1 MWVDTQLL
9 RITLAL
15 IAAAFASKTSAQDFA
30 IEHVSVLTMDSAQ
43 MLRDQTVLISGG
55 KVTNVDGSAR
65 VRIPEGFRSISG
77 RGKYLLPGL
86 ADMHVHLQSPIDLT
100 EFLINGVTTAFDLNG
115 KSGYLQWRTQI
126 KTGKILGPQLF
137 LSGPYFRDPEPV
149 GEAMQRVDEIAAAG
163 YDAIKIKNNVTREE
177 FDAIVEEAKKKNLL
191 ILGHTPRLP
200 GLRHALESGLNL
212 AHEEELLYG
221 AFSPDGIY
229 GNVEHGPD
237 KVKEV
242 VEEVRSSNTF
252 LIPNLVMYD
261 AIYRQASDFE
271 NFAKQPEFAYLSPW
285 QRDRFF
291 FQNPYKNR
299 PTEDQEEFRENLSF
313 MKSVLTLELQKAGV
327 KLLAGTDAEG
337 LGTMAGFSLV
347 DELEELHQSGLTTYE
362 ALQTA
367 TAYPALFVHQE
378 TAFGK
383 VGKGFRADLILVDAN
398 PLKNLS
404 NLRRLSGIFVNGKWL
419 PENELARMKQSLA
432 ARFEEQLATG
442 LRLLAAGG
450 AEETERF
457 LEFND
462 PYERMGSYLLQS
474 VLEHDGLSQ
483 LAALVEK
490 VRATNPSSSLT
501 SEAAI
506 NTLGYALLGKKQVD
520 RAIQVF
526 IWNAKAFPS
535 SANAQDSLA
544 DAYIAKKDIPSAMDA
559 YKKAL
564 EINPTYEN
572 AKVARRYLTE
582 HREFPE
588 K

>member
-15 IAAAFASKTSAQDFA
+15 FAAAFASKTSAQEFA
-30 IEHVSVLTMDSAQ
+30 IEHVSVLTMDSARV
-43 MLRDQTVLISGG
+43 LKDQTVLISGG
-55 KVTNVDGSAR
+55 KITNVDRSAR
-65 VRIPEGFRSISG
+65 VRVPEGFRRISG

-100 EFLINGVTTAFDLNG
+100 EFLINGVTTAFDLDG
-115 KSGYLQWRTQI
+115 KSAYLQWRMQI
-126 KTGKILGPQLF
+126 KTGKIVGPQLF
-137 LSGPYFRDPEPV
+137 LSGPKFRDPEPV
-149 GEAMQRVDEIAAAG
+149 GEAVHRVDEIAAAG
-163 YDAIKIKNNVTREE
+163 YDAIKIYNYVTREE

-221 AFSPDGIY
+221 AFSPEGIY

-237 KVKEV
+237 KVREV

-261 AIYRQASDFE
+261 AICRQASNFDD
-271 NFAKQPEFAYLSPW
+271 FAKKPEFAYQSPW

-313 MKSVLTLELQKAGV
+313 MKSVLTLALQKAGV
-327 KLLAGTDAEG
+327 KMLAGTDAEG
-337 LGTMAGFSLV
+337 LGTLAGFSLV
-347 DELEELHQSGLTTYE
+347 DELQELHESGLTNYE

-367 TAYPALFVHQE
+367 TVYPALFVHLD
-378 TAFGK
+378 TAFGR
-383 VGKGFRADLILVDAN
+383 VQNGFRADLILVNSN
-398 PLKNLS
+398 PLEDLS
-404 NLRRLSGIFVNGKWL
+404 SLRKLAGVFVNGKWL
-419 PENELARMKQSLA
+419 PESELAQMKQSLA
-432 ARFEEQLATG
+432 TRFEEQVETG
-442 LRLLAAGG
+442 LRLLESGKADEAQ
-450 AEETERF
+450 RF
-457 LEFND
+457 LAFND

-474 VLEHDGLSQ
+474 VLEKDGFQQ
-483 LAALVEK
+483 LTALVQK
-490 VRATNPSSSLT
+490 LRATDPLSFLT

-506 NTLGYALLGKKQVD
+506 NSLGYALLGKKQVD
-520 RAIQVF
+520 KATQVL

-544 DAYIAKKDIPSAMDA
+544 DAYIAQKDILSAIGA
-559 YKKAL
+559 YKRAL
-564 EINPTYEN
+564 EIDPAYGN
-572 AKVARRYLTE
+572 AELARRYLTE
-582 HREFPE
+582 HREFSE